1 MCARRKRK
9 LKSFFRFMK
18 GNVLVLTMTR
28 TMQAF
33 LFQMAMP
40 FLPLYILALHG
51 TEAAI
56 GLVFS
61 LGPLAGIF
69 VYPIAGYLADRINR
83 VKLIGIM
90 GIIASLTYL
99 FYVFA
104 QHWSMLALGYFL
116 GGFMI
121 FHIPAMSA
129 LLADSLSPEQRGV
142 GFATV
147 WALPGA
153 IGILSPYIAG
163 VLITIYGIHAAMKYV
178 YASAIVVD
186 IIASLIHIRF
196 LRETTKTK
204 SKIAMRSI
212 PSMTKKSYTNLW
224 KTVKWMPKSI
234 RSIALVLILS
244 FLFNSIAG
252 PFWIVYG
259 KFGIG
264 LSEDQWGLILTISS
278 VLSVALTI
286 PAGAITDRFG
296 KRNILI
302 AGLAI
307 LLLPVF
313 FFVYSS
319 TFMEVLVIFT
329 IISIINSF
337 LIPAC
342 SALIADI
349 VPRRWRGRVMALMGR
364 GVLHIWSGGYPWG
377 GPSAMGFLLSIPMMI
392 GSFIGGYIYGF
403 NPIYPWFLLSASI
416 VLSLILTIVL
426 LREPEKPEL

>member
-1 MCARRKRK
+1 
-9 LKSFFRFMK
+9 MK
-18 GNVLVLTMTR
+18 GNVLVLTTTQ
-28 TMQAF
+28 TMQSF
-33 LFQMAMP
+33 IFQMAMP
-40 FLPLYILALHG
+40 FLSLYILALHG
-51 TEAAI
+51 TDAVI

-61 LGPLAGIF
+61 LGTLAGVF
-69 VYPIAGYLADRINR
+69 VYPIAGYLADNINR
-83 VKLIGIM
+83 VKLIGVM

-121 FHIPAMSA
+121 FHIPAVSA
-129 LLADSLSPEQRGV
+129 LMADSLSPEQRGV

-163 VLITIYGIHAAMKYV
+163 VLITTYGMYAAMKYI
-178 YASAIVVD
+178 YASAVVVG
-186 IIASLIHIRF
+186 IITSLIRVRF
-196 LRETTKTK
+196 LREPTK

-224 KTVKWMPKSI
+224 ETVKWMPKNV

-244 FLFNSIAG
+244 FFFNSIAG
-252 PFWIVYG
+252 PFWVVYG
-259 KFGIG
+259 KFRIG
-264 LSEDQWGLILTISS
+264 LNEHQWGLILLISS
-278 VLSVALTI
+278 ALSVALTI
-286 PAGAITDRFG
+286 PAGAITDRLG
-296 KRNILI
+296 KRNTLI
-302 AGLAI
+302 AGLTI
-307 LLLPVF
+307 SLLPVF

-319 TFMEVLVIFT
+319 TFMEVLVIFVIT
-329 IISIINSF
+329 SIINSF
-337 LIPAC
+337 LVPAC

-349 VPRRWRGRVMALMGR
+349 VPRRWRGRVMGLMGR
-364 GVLHIWSGGYPWG
+364 GVLHIWSSGYPWG
-377 GPSAMGFLLSIPMMI
+377 GASSMGFLLSIPMII
-392 GSFIGGYIYGF
+392 GSFMGGYIYGF
-403 NPIYPWFLLSASI
+403 NPIYPWLLLSASI

>member
-1 MCARRKRK
+1 
-9 LKSFFRFMK
+9 MK
-18 GNVLVLTMTR
+18 GNVLVLTITR
-28 TMQAF
+28 VMQSF
-33 LFQMAMP
+33 IFQMAMP
-40 FLPLYILALHG
+40 FLSLYVLALHG
-51 TEAAI
+51 TDADI
-56 GLVFS
+56 GIVFS
-61 LGPLAGIF
+61 LGTLAGVF
-69 VYPIAGYLADRINR
+69 VYPIAGYLADNINR

-104 QHWSMLALGYFL
+104 QHWSMLAIGSFL

-129 LLADSLSPEQRGV
+129 LMADSLSPEQRGV
-142 GFATV
+142 GFATA

-163 VLITIYGIHAAMKYV
+163 VLITIYGMHTTMKYI
-178 YASAIVVD
+178 YASAVVVG
-186 IIASLIHIRF
+186 IITSLIQVRF
-196 LRETTKTK
+196 LRETTKTT
-204 SKIAMRSI
+204 SKISMRSI
-212 PSMTKKSYTNLW
+212 SSITKKSYTNLW
-224 KTVKWMPKSI
+224 ETVKWMPKSI

-244 FLFNSIAG
+244 FFFNSIAG
-252 PFWIVYG
+252 PFWVVYG

-264 LSEDQWGLILTISS
+264 LSEDQWGLILLISS
-278 VLSVALTI
+278 ALSVALTI

-302 AGLAI
+302 TGLAI
-307 LLLPVF
+307 SLLPVF

-319 TFMEVLVIFT
+319 TFVEVLVIFV
-329 IISIINSF
+329 IISVINSF

-349 VPRRWRGRVMALMGR
+349 VPRRWRGRVMSLMGR
-364 GVLHIWSGGYPWG
+364 GVLHVWSGGYPWG
-377 GPSAMGFLLSIPMMI
+377 GAAGMGFLLSMPMMI

-403 NPIYPWFLLSASI
+403 NPTYPWLLLSASI
-416 VLSLILTIVL
+416 VLSLVVTIVF
-426 LREPEKPEL
+426 LREPKEPEL